1 MFDIGF
7 PELLLISVVALVV
20 IGPEKLPET
29 VRTVALWIGRLKRSL
44 SNIRLEL
51 ENEIGADEIRQQLH
65 NENIMKELSDTKSEL
80 ENIIQNADNSIS
92 DAKNSLNSIPSQLAN
107 PSADEKIAETLEP
120 AGVAE
125 SGIENPTELD
135 AVETP
140 IDDQSK
146 DAAPKFSGSS
156 T

>member
-80 ENIIQNADNSIS
+80 EDIIQNADNSIS
-92 DAKNSLNSIPSQLAN
+92 DAKNSLKSIPSQLAN
-107 PSADEKIAETLEP
+107 SSADEKIEDTLEL

-125 SGIENPTELD
+125 SGICLLYTSPSPRD
-135 AVETP
+135 VEESRMP
-140 IDDQSK
+140 
-146 DAAPKFSGSS
+146 SS
-156 T
+156 A

>member
-80 ENIIQNADNSIS
+80 EDIIQNADNSIS
-92 DAKNSLNSIPSQLAN
+92 DAKNSLKSIPSQLAN
-107 PSADEKIAETLEP
+107 PSADEKIEERSSQP
-120 AGVAE
+120 A
-125 SGIENPTELD
+125 
-135 AVETP
+135 
-140 IDDQSK
+140 
-146 DAAPKFSGSS
+146 
-156 T
+156 

>member
-20 IGPEKLPET
+20 IGPQKLPET

-80 ENIIQNADNSIS
+80 EDIIQNADNSIS
-92 DAKNSLNSIPSQLAN
+92 DAKNSLKSIPSQHQGSLVCMRQQEE
-107 PSADEKIAETLEP
+107 SFQLSLEKLTALRVT
-120 AGVAE
+120 V
-125 SGIENPTELD
+125 
-135 AVETP
+135 
-140 IDDQSK
+140 
-146 DAAPKFSGSS
+146 KFL
-156 T
+156 